1 MSSEVSPVSQTE
13 FQIVS
18 VCLRSGSTIK
28 AHSSGYCHDG
38 ARVRLQPM
46 LTRLPLSMLLLLPI
60 TAAWAQAEPGS
71 GEAKMAPMRA
81 PPPQP
86 EMRLPRNDSPMLPS
100 ERNER
105 FGTRLR
111 PGQTNSDLRER
122 QPIFERQDPRAER
135 YGNVGDRR
143 GGLTGGADRSD
154 SDLNRAIEQVRAEH
168 GGKILSADRMQHRGQ
183 EVFRVKVLTPEGRV
197 KTVQLSEPSESTP
210 KNEERR

>member
-1 MSSEVSPVSQTE
+1 
-13 FQIVS
+13 
-18 VCLRSGSTIK
+18 
-28 AHSSGYCHDG
+28 
-38 ARVRLQPM
+38 M
-46 LTRLPLSMLLLLPI
+46 LIRLPLSMLLLLPMS
-60 TAAWAQAEPGS
+60 AAWAQAEPGNDQ
-71 GEAKMAPMRA
+71 AKMGPMRTT
-81 PPPQP
+81 PPPP
-86 EMRLPRNDSPMLPS
+86 PAMRLPRNDAPMLPS

-111 PGQTNSDLRER
+111 PGQTETEFRDR
-122 QPIFERQDPRAER
+122 QPIFERRDPREQSYGSAGER
-135 YGNVGDRR
+135 RSGA
-143 GGLTGGADRSD
+143 TIGADRAD